1 MINNQI
7 PKINQLPI
15 NYIPST
21 YMINDALH
29 LNSAQNQLP
38 LALSMNQSLPNPLNS
53 QYPLLYLLF
62 PDQFLCQNQ
71 PFYFPRFYIPPQQQ
85 AQLNALNQLMIYQKI
100 LNENKINDVMNEQKQ
115 SDINKENMHEN
126 NCYNDGGDLIVDRE
140 KKESFINNLNQSQ
153 KKFLIFHEKDKL
165 DKNNTFLNFN
175 DEKNK
180 ISENNNIDFNSLN
193 NNKEVNK
200 NINNIL
206 KINEKNNEIKENKG
220 KLSLFTISNIN
231 TNVNNEI
238 NNNLLN
244 RNKQVIPT
252 IRTENNSSQNN
263 NELNNDQINN
273 KDDIQKNLSNNLN
286 YEVNNKELFNNF
298 QAESKNDKTKYYRCS
313 FKDCNKVFLKQSNLK
328 DHIRTHTGE
337 KPYICS
343 HPGCGKTFS
352 QHGNLKKHEKIHLG
366 NKKYY
371 CNYPNCGKK
380 FSASYNLKI
389 HYRCHTG
396 EKPYKCNFPNCGRS
410 FYDKGNLKYHEK
422 NMHALENMEFP
433 FSCEH
438 MGCNAKFR
446 TKLEKLQHHSEMEI
460 ECFVERKE
468 LIKLIQRYKIFF
480 RKIIQKKN
488 IDIEKNEIVLNLKK
502 NYEEI
507 QNKLIDQKIFTYYLG
522 EDFDNECTNIEEIEN
537 IPEQNE
543 QDIINLNENENN
555 NDNIIIEN
563 ENEDENGKQNENEIE
578 IEKDNNLKENNTIN
592 NKNECIN
599 INNNDYGNIFDEK
612 K

>member
-7 PKINQLPI
+7 PKINQVPI
-15 NYIPST
+15 NYIPPT
-21 YMINDALH
+21 YMLNDALH
-29 LNSAQNQLP
+29 LNPAQNQLP
-38 LALSMNQSLPNPLNS
+38 LALSMNQVMSNPLNS
-53 QYPLLYLLF
+53 QYPLFYFLF

-71 PFYFPRFYIPPQQQ
+71 PYFLPRFYLSQQQ

-100 LNENKINDVMNEQKQ
+100 LNENKINDAMIEQKQ
-115 SDINKENMHEN
+115 SDLNKENIHEN
-126 NCYNDGGDLIVDRE
+126 KCYNDGCDLTADRE
-140 KKESFINNLNQSQ
+140 KKESFNNNLNQSQ
-153 KKFLIFHEKDKL
+153 KKFLIFHEKDNL
-165 DKNNTFLNFN
+165 DKNNIILNFN

-200 NINNIL
+200 NINII

-231 TNVNNEI
+231 TNVNNEM

-244 RNKQVIPT
+244 KNKQIIP
-252 IRTENNSSQNN
+252 IIKTENNSSQNN
-263 NELNNDQINN
+263 NESNNNQIKN
-273 KDDIQKNLSNNLN
+273 KDDIHKNLDNKLN
-286 YEVNNKELFNNF
+286 YEVNSKELFNNY
-298 QAESKNDKTKYYRCS
+298 QADIKNDKTKYYRCS

-371 CNYPNCGKK
+371 CSFPNCGKK

-460 ECFVERKE
+460 DCFVERKE

-480 RKIIQKKN
+480 RKLTQKKN

-537 IPEQNE
+537 IAEQNE
-543 QDIINLNENENN
+543 QDINNMIENENN
-555 NDNIIIEN
+555 DKIVIANGN
-563 ENEDENGKQNENEIE
+563 ENEDENGKNEKKK
-578 IEKDNNLKENNTIN
+578 EKDNNLKENETIN
-592 NKNECIN
+592 NQNEFIN
-599 INNNDYGNIFDEK
+599 INNNENGNIFNEK
-612 K
+612 KE